1 MTLRSTIRPACLALL
16 GLMLSWSA
24 MPATQAQMQVRVAP
38 VRLAPIL
45 QQLPLSGTILSPRR
59 SNVAP
64 QESGLVQRIAVDEGD
79 RVESGDILLELD
91 TEMMQLEL
99 ERLQARQAEAQLLF
113 KDTRRLADEGRRLI
127 GERNI
132 SQSEYESRLANEA
145 AAEQRLL
152 QSRVEVRMQQVRL
165 QRAILRAPFAGVV
178 AAKMTEVGEWLAAG
192 SPAFNLAQLDP
203 LRVQARI
210 PERYFGEVGA
220 GTAVRITLDAWPG
233 QNMEAHIDSII
244 AVSDA
249 DTRSFMAR
257 MDVPNP
263 EARMAPGMSAQL
275 VLRLGDETSKPVL
288 QVPADAIVRRAD
300 GNALV
305 WVVNDGVARPV
316 TVTVGRRSGDHVEV
330 HAAGLE
336 AGDPVVTL
344 GNESLREGQAVAAV
358 GD

>member
-1 MTLRSTIRPACLALL
+1 MTLSSTTRLACAALL
-16 GLMLSWSA
+16 SLVLSWTA
-24 MPATQAQMQVRVAP
+24 VAATQAQMQVRVAP

-45 QQLPLSGTILSPRR
+45 QQLPLAGTVTSPRR
-59 SNVAP
+59 SDVAP

-79 RVESGDILLELD
+79 HVETGEILLELD
-91 TEMMQLEL
+91 TELIRLEL
-99 ERLQARQAEAQLLF
+99 KRLQARQAEAQLLYE
-113 KDTRRLADEGRRLI
+113 DARRLADEGRRLI
-127 GERNI
+127 DERNI

-145 AAEQRLL
+145 AAEQRLMQL
-152 QSRVEVRMQQVRL
+152 NVEVQMQQVRL
-165 QRAILRAPFAGVV
+165 QRATLRAPFAGVIG
-178 AAKMTEVGEWLAAG
+178 AKMTELGQWLAAG

-220 GTAVRITLDAWPG
+220 GTSVRIAFDAWPG
-233 QNMEAHIDSII
+233 QIMTARIDSII

-249 DTRSFMAR
+249 DTRSFMVR

-263 EARMAPGMSAQL
+263 ETRLAPGMSAQL
-275 VLRLGDETSKPVL
+275 VLQLGDEKSLPVL

-300 GNALV
+300 GTALV
-305 WVVNDGVARPV
+305 WVVRDGAARAVSV
-316 TVTVGRRSGDHVEV
+316 TAGRRSGDHVEV
-330 HAAGLE
+330 HGAGLQ

-344 GNESLREGQAVAAV
+344 GNESLREGQAVAAA